1 MIVTYKGISISYSV
15 SGQGKTVTLLHGFLE
30 NSTMWKD
37 AVTLL
42 EKNHQVITID
52 LLGHGNTNCLG
63 YVHTMEDFADAINA
77 VLTHLN
83 ITNTTLIGHSLGG
96 YVALAYAEIKPHT
109 IEGLCLMNSTPFAD
123 SQERTLLRNRAIKVA
138 KSNYENLVSMS
149 ISNLFFED
157 NRLRFDKEIESIK
170 TEALKT
176 PLQGYVAT
184 QEGMKI
190 RVDRTKILENLNC
203 KKLIIAGKN
212 DPILSKTDL
221 QHLETLNGINIVI
234 LDGGHMSHIE
244 NKEEFLQE
252 IMRFNEKI

>member
-1 MIVTYKGISISYSV
+1 MILTYKGISIAYSV

-37 AVTLL
+37 TVTLL
-42 EKNHQVITID
+42 EKTHQVITID
-52 LLGHGNTNCLG
+52 LLGHGKTECLG
-63 YVHTMEDFADAINA
+63 YVHTMEDFANAINV

-83 ITNTTLIGHSLGG
+83 ITSTTLIGHSLGG
-96 YVALAYAEIKPHT
+96 YVALAFAEI
-109 IEGLCLMNSTPFAD
+109 SD
-123 SQERTLLRNRAIKVA
+123 SQKRILLRNRAIKVA

-157 NRLRFDKEIESIK
+157 NRLRFEKEIEHIK

-176 PLQGYVAT
+176 PLQSYVAT

-190 RVDRTKILENLNC
+190 RIDRTAILENLNC

-212 DPILSKTDL
+212 DPILSKSDVL
-221 QHLETLNGINIVI
+221 HLEQLNGIKITI
-234 LDGGHMSHIE
+234 LDGGHMSHVE
-244 NKEEFLQE
+244 NKEEFLHE
-252 IMRFNEKI
+252 IMRFNE

>member
-1 MIVTYKGISISYSV
+1 MILTYKGISIAYSV

-37 AVTLL
+37 TVTVL
-42 EKNHQVITID
+42 EKTHQVITID
-52 LLGHGNTNCLG
+52 LLGHGKTECLG
-63 YVHTMEDFADAINA
+63 YVHTMEDFANAINV

-83 ITNTTLIGHSLGG
+83 ITSTTLIGHSLGG
-96 YVALAYAEIKPHT
+96 YVALAFAEIKPEL
-109 IEGLCLMNSTPFAD
+109 IKGLCLMNSTPFAD
-123 SQERTLLRNRAIKVA
+123 SQERILLRNRAIKVA

-157 NRLRFDKEIESIK
+157 NRLRFEKEIEHIK

-176 PLQGYVAT
+176 PLQSYVAT

-190 RVDRTKILENLNC
+190 RIDRTAILENLNC

-212 DPILSKTDL
+212 DPILSKSDVL
-221 QHLETLNGINIVI
+221 NLEQLNGITITI
-234 LDGGHMSHIE
+234 LDGGHMSHVE

-252 IMRFNEKI
+252 IVRFNE

>member
-1 MIVTYKGISISYSV
+1 MILTYKGISIAYSV

-37 AVTLL
+37 TVTVL
-42 EKNHQVITID
+42 EKTHQVITID
-52 LLGHGNTNCLG
+52 LLGHGKTECLG
-63 YVHTMEDFADAINA
+63 YVHTMEDFANAINV

-83 ITNTTLIGHSLGG
+83 ITSTTLIGHSLGG
-96 YVALAYAEIKPHT
+96 YVALAFAEIKPEL
-109 IEGLCLMNSTPFAD
+109 IKGLCLMNSTPFAD
-123 SQERTLLRNRAIKVA
+123 SEERILLRNRAIKVA

-157 NRLRFDKEIESIK
+157 NRLRFEKEIEHIK

-176 PLQGYVAT
+176 PLQSYVAT

-190 RVDRTKILENLNC
+190 RIDRTAILENLNC

-212 DPILSKTDL
+212 DPILSKSDVL
-221 QHLETLNGINIVI
+221 HLEQLNGITITI
-234 LDGGHMSHIE
+234 LDGGHMSHVE

-252 IMRFNEKI
+252 IVRFND

>member
-1 MIVTYKGISISYSV
+1 MILTYKGISIAYSV

-37 AVTLL
+37 TVTVL
-42 EKNHQVITID
+42 EKTHQVITID
-52 LLGHGNTNCLG
+52 LLGHGKTECLG
-63 YVHTMEDFADAINA
+63 YVHTMEDFANAINV

-83 ITNTTLIGHSLGG
+83 ITSTTLIGHSLGG
-96 YVALAYAEIKPHT
+96 YVALAFAEIKPEL
-109 IEGLCLMNSTPFAD
+109 IKGLCLMNSTPFAD
-123 SQERTLLRNRAIKVA
+123 SQERILLRNRAIKVA

-157 NRLRFDKEIESIK
+157 NRLRFEKEIEHIK

-176 PLQGYVAT
+176 PLQSYVAT

-190 RVDRTKILENLNC
+190 RIDRTAILENLNC

-212 DPILSKTDL
+212 DPILSKSDVL
-221 QHLETLNGINIVI
+221 HLEQLNGITITI
-234 LDGGHMSHIE
+234 LDGGHMSHVE

-252 IMRFNEKI
+252 IVRFNE

>member
-1 MIVTYKGISISYSV
+1 MILTYKGISIAYSV

-37 AVTLL
+37 TVTVL
-42 EKNHQVITID
+42 EKTHQVITID
-52 LLGHGNTNCLG
+52 LLGHGKTECLG
-63 YVHTMEDFADAINA
+63 YVHTMEDFANAINV
-77 VLTHLN
+77 VLIHLN
-83 ITNTTLIGHSLGG
+83 ITSTTLIGHSLGG
-96 YVALAYAEIKPHT
+96 YVALAFAEIKPEL
-109 IEGLCLMNSTPFAD
+109 IKGLCLMNSTPFAD
-123 SQERTLLRNRAIKVA
+123 SEERILLRNRAIKVA

-157 NRLRFDKEIESIK
+157 NRLRFEKEIEHIK

-176 PLQGYVAT
+176 PLQSYVAT

-190 RVDRTKILENLNC
+190 RIDRTAILENLNC

-212 DPILSKTDL
+212 DPILSKSDVL
-221 QHLETLNGINIVI
+221 HLEQLNGITITI

-252 IMRFNEKI
+252 IVCFNE

>member
-1 MIVTYKGISISYSV
+1 
-15 SGQGKTVTLLHGFLE
+15 
-30 NSTMWKD
+30 
-37 AVTLL
+37 
-42 EKNHQVITID
+42 
-52 LLGHGNTNCLG
+52 
-63 YVHTMEDFADAINA
+63 
-77 VLTHLN
+77 
-83 ITNTTLIGHSLGG
+83 
-96 YVALAYAEIKPHT
+96 
-109 IEGLCLMNSTPFAD
+109 
-123 SQERTLLRNRAIKVA
+123 
-138 KSNYENLVSMS
+138 MS

-212 DPILSKTDL
+212 DPILSKMDL

-244 NKEEFLQE
+244 NKEELLQE

>member
-1 MIVTYKGISISYSV
+1 MILTYKGISISYYV

-37 AVTLL
+37 TVASL
-42 EKNHQVITID
+42 ERTHQVITID
-52 LLGHGNTNCLG
+52 LLGHGLTDALG
-63 YVHTMEDFADAINA
+63 YVHTMEDFADAVDA

-83 ITNTTLIGHSLGG
+83 ITSTTLVGQK
-96 YVALAYAEIKPHT
+96 KPNT
-109 IEGLCLMNSTPFAD
+109 MEGLCLMNSTPFAD
-123 SQERTLLRNRAIKVA
+123 SQERITLRNRALKVA
-138 KSNYENLVSMS
+138 KTNYKNLVSMS

-157 NRLRFDKEIESIK
+157 NRIRFEDAIENIK

-190 RVDRTKILENLNC
+190 RTDRTKTLENLNC

-212 DPILSKTDL
+212 DPILSKTEL
-221 QHLETLNGINIVI
+221 HQLEKLNGVTVTI
-234 LDGGHMSHIE
+234 LEGGHMSHIE
-244 NKEEFLQE
+244 NKEEFIQE
-252 IMRFNEKI
+252 IMHFIE

>member
-1 MIVTYKGISISYSV
+1 MILTYKGISIAYSV

-37 AVTLL
+37 TVTVL
-42 EKNHQVITID
+42 EKTHQVITID
-52 LLGHGNTNCLG
+52 LLGHGKTECLG
-63 YVHTMEDFADAINA
+63 YVHTMEDFANAINV
-77 VLTHLN
+77 VLIHLN
-83 ITNTTLIGHSLGG
+83 ITSTTLIGHSLGG
-96 YVALAYAEIKPHT
+96 YVALAFAEIKPEL
-109 IEGLCLMNSTPFAD
+109 IKGLCLMNSTPFAD
-123 SQERTLLRNRAIKVA
+123 SQERILLRNRAIKVA

-157 NRLRFDKEIESIK
+157 NRLRFEKEIEHIK

-176 PLQGYVAT
+176 PLQSYVAT

-190 RVDRTKILENLNC
+190 RIDRTAILENLNC

-212 DPILSKTDL
+212 DPILSKSDVL
-221 QHLETLNGINIVI
+221 NLEQLNGITITI
-234 LDGGHMSHIE
+234 LDGGHMSHVE

-252 IMRFNEKI
+252 IVRFNE

>member
-1 MIVTYKGISISYSV
+1 MILTYKGISIAYSV

-37 AVTLL
+37 TVTVL
-42 EKNHQVITID
+42 EKTHQVITID
-52 LLGHGNTNCLG
+52 LLGHGKTECLG
-63 YVHTMEDFADAINA
+63 YVHTMEDFANAINV
-77 VLTHLN
+77 VLIHLN
-83 ITNTTLIGHSLGG
+83 ITSTTLIGHSLGG
-96 YVALAYAEIKPHT
+96 YVALAFAEIKPEL
-109 IEGLCLMNSTPFAD
+109 IKGLCLMNSTPFAD
-123 SQERTLLRNRAIKVA
+123 SQERILLRNRAIKVA

-157 NRLRFDKEIESIK
+157 NRLRFEKEIEHIK

-176 PLQGYVAT
+176 PLQSYVAT

-190 RVDRTKILENLNC
+190 RIDRTAILENLNC

-212 DPILSKTDL
+212 DPILSKSDVL
-221 QHLETLNGINIVI
+221 HLEQLNGITITI
-234 LDGGHMSHIE
+234 LDGGHMSHVE

-252 IMRFNEKI
+252 IVRFNE

>member
-1 MIVTYKGISISYSV
+1 MILTYKGISIAYSV

-37 AVTLL
+37 TVTVL
-42 EKNHQVITID
+42 EKTHQVITID
-52 LLGHGNTNCLG
+52 LLGHGKTECLG
-63 YVHTMEDFADAINA
+63 YVHTMEDFANAINV

-83 ITNTTLIGHSLGG
+83 ITSTTLIGHSLGG
-96 YVALAYAEIKPHT
+96 YVALAFAEIKPEL
-109 IEGLCLMNSTPFAD
+109 IKGLCLMNSTPFAD
-123 SQERTLLRNRAIKVA
+123 SQERILLRNRAIKVA

-157 NRLRFDKEIESIK
+157 NRLRFEKEIEHIK

-176 PLQGYVAT
+176 PLQSYVAT

-190 RVDRTKILENLNC
+190 RIDRTAILENLNC

-212 DPILSKTDL
+212 DPILSKSDVL
-221 QHLETLNGINIVI
+221 HLEQLNGITITI

-252 IMRFNEKI
+252 IVRFSE

>member
-1 MIVTYKGISISYSV
+1 MILTYKGISIAYSV

-37 AVTLL
+37 TVTVL
-42 EKNHQVITID
+42 EKTHQVITID
-52 LLGHGNTNCLG
+52 LLGHGKTECLG
-63 YVHTMEDFADAINA
+63 YVHTMEDFANAINV

-83 ITNTTLIGHSLGG
+83 ITSTTLIGHSLGG
-96 YVALAYAEIKPHT
+96 YVALAFAEIKPEL
-109 IEGLCLMNSTPFAD
+109 IKGLCLMNSTPFAD
-123 SQERTLLRNRAIKVA
+123 SQERILLRNRAIKVA

-157 NRLRFDKEIESIK
+157 NRLRFEKEIEHIK

-176 PLQGYVAT
+176 PLQSYVAT

-190 RVDRTKILENLNC
+190 RIDRTAILENLNC

-212 DPILSKTDL
+212 DPILSKSDVL
-221 QHLETLNGINIVI
+221 HLEQLNGITITI

-252 IMRFNEKI
+252 IVCFNE

>member
-1 MIVTYKGISISYSV
+1 MILTYKGISIAYSV
-15 SGQGKTVTLLHGFLE
+15 SGHGKTVTLLHGFLE

-37 AVTLL
+37 TVASL
-42 EKNHQVITID
+42 ERTNQVVTID
-52 LLGHGNTNCLG
+52 LLGHGLTDALG
-63 YVHTMEDFADAINA
+63 YVHTMEDFADAVDA

-83 ITNTTLIGHSLGG
+83 IARTTLIGHSLGG
-96 YVALAYAEIKPHT
+96 YVALAFAEKKPDT
-109 IEGLCLMNSTPFAD
+109 ITGLCLMNSTPFAD
-123 SQERTLLRNRAIKVA
+123 SQDRIKLRNRALKVA
-138 KSNYENLVSMS
+138 KTNYQNLVSMS

-157 NRLRFDKEIESIK
+157 NRKQFQQEIEAIK

-190 RVDRTKILENLNC
+190 RTDRTKILEDLSC

-221 QHLETLNGINIVI
+221 EHLEKLNGVTVTI

-244 NKEEFLQE
+244 NREEFLQTIIPFIE
-252 IMRFNEKI
+252 